1 MGCWGVGAHGSQQ
14 KVGERSTPLSL
25 PHALSPGQVV
35 DVEQGIVCENIP
47 IITPTG
53 EVVVASLNIRVSRRR
68 GQAPAQK
75 LGWG

>member
-1 MGCWGVGAHGSQQ
+1 MGAHGSQQ
-14 KVGERSTPLSL
+14 KVGEHSAPLSL

-53 EVVVASLNIRVSRRR
+53 EEVVASLNIRVSSRHS
-68 GQAPAQK
+68 QAPAQK
-75 LGWG
+75 LGRG